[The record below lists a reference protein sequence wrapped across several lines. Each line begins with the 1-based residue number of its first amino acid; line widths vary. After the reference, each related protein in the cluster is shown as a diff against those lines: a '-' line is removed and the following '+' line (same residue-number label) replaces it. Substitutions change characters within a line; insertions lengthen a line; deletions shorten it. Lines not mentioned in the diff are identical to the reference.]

1 MRTFIAAST
10 LLLSSGV
17 ANAWVAVNSSP
28 APVVVSLPEPASL
41 ALFGLGLIGLFFSR
55 RKK

>member
-28 APVVVSLPEPASL
+28 APVVVSLPEPATL